1 MSAFMVV
8 RQDDVTV
15 PFVVVTAAGVPVP
28 EVSEFLEDL
37 AARGRA
43 SYTLQSYSLGLA
55 DFLSWLAGRG
65 SGLDSVDVRVVQAY
79 VMAFRVGAKTGAAP
93 VRAEV
98 AGQLHPVTRKAHPT
112 VERQPRTVN
121 HRLSVLSSFF
131 SFLIER
137 DDRAE
142 SGPWRGRSNPVPAGG
157 GDAGAHGSP
166 GRDAPQRG
174 RRGELRLRNPRRI
187 PRAVEAGLAER
198 LIDEARSWQDKA
210 LLTLLWR
217 TGQRI
222 GDWHDVHGCHGLL
235 GLRAGDV
242 DERASNIMVRLKGAR
257 DEHVVPV
264 TEDFWPLWR
273 HYLVE
278 ERCWAQTPAA
288 WVGFRRGKGKPLT
301 YSTFESALRAIG
313 ARLDVNVNAHM
324 FRHALAQALVE
335 TSGLKVAQEILGHRH
350 IGTTADTYGRTDQ
363 RAMVEAVARAKLWCD
378 LDAHQP
384 PGPPAVDE
392 FAFAYDPVTVAEL
405 DAVAHPDLGG
415 RDDRC

>member
-1 MSAFMVV
+1 MSAFVVV

-15 PFVVVTAAGVPVP
+15 PFVVLTAAGVPVP
-28 EVSEFLEDL
+28 EVNEFLEDL

-55 DFLSWLAGRG
+55 NFLSWLAGRG
-65 SGLDSVDVRVVQAY
+65 SGLESVDVRIVQEY

-93 VRAEV
+93 VRVLV
-98 AGQLHPVTRKAHPT
+98 AGQLHPVTRKAYPA
-112 VERQPRTVN
+112 VERQSRTVN

-157 GDAGAHGSP
+157 GGAGGHGSP

-187 PRAVEAGLAER
+187 PCGVEAGLAER
-198 LIDEARSWQDKA
+198 LIDEARSWRDKA

-222 GDWHDVHGCHGLL
+222 GDWHHVHGCHGLL

-242 DERASNIMVRLKGAR
+242 DERASNILVRLKGAR

-273 HYLVE
+273 RYLVE
-278 ERCWAQTPAA
+278 ERCWAETPAA

-301 YSTFESALRAIG
+301 YSTFESALRTIG

-350 IGTTADTYGRTDQ
+350 IGTTADTYVRTDQ

-384 PGPPAVDE
+384 AGPPAVDE
-392 FAFAYDPVTVAEL
+392 FAFAYDAVTVAEL
-405 DAVAHPDLGG
+405 DAVAHLDLGG
-415 RDDRC
+415 ADDGC